1 MVLVYQLDQWT
12 EAERDYEVLRKEMPD
27 DTEVVEALSRVQIAL
42 KASRVKDVSD
52 HKFLM
57 RIKEIRGPEHFQ
69 AAITSPGEII
79 QCH

>member
-1 MVLVYQLDQWT
+1 
-12 EAERDYEVLRKEMPD
+12 MPG

-52 HKFLM
+52 LKFSM
-57 RIKEIRGPEHFQ
+57 EIKEIRGPEQFQ

-79 QCH
+79 IAMPSMKTVLVKFFSCFSYIHLLC